1 MQNKIVLVTGATA
14 GIGEQTMVGVARLGA
29 SVVGVGR
36 SRARAAAAEARVRQR
51 VPEAKITW
59 LIGDLSSQAEV
70 RRVAAEFKAGHR
82 RLDVLVNN
90 AGGWFDQRRESVD
103 GIEMTWALNHLA
115 YFLLTHELMDVLAA
129 SGAARVVSV
138 SSNAHY
144 SGKLNFDDLNATRGF
159 SGFPAYANS
168 KLANVVFANEL
179 ARRARG
185 QGITSN
191 ALHPGFVASQFGH
204 NNQVWYTGLFRFL
217 QRLFAISPE
226 RGAETS
232 IYLASDPS
240 VAFVTGAYFDN
251 RQSRAP
257 ATAAQDPAIGQ
268 RLWEVSLAQCGL
280 NGG

>member
-1 MQNKIVLVTGATA
+1 MQNKIVLITGATG

-36 SRARAAAAEARVRQR
+36 SRERAAAAEARLRR
-51 VPEAKITW
+51 HVPEAKITW

-70 RRVAAEFKAGHR
+70 RRVAAEFKAGHP

-90 AGGWFDQRRESVD
+90 AGSWFDQRRESVD

-138 SSNAHY
+138 SSSAHY
-144 SGKLNFDDLNATRGF
+144 SGTLNFDDLNATRGF
-159 SGFPAYANS
+159 SGLSAYANS

-179 ARRARG
+179 ARRTRG

-191 ALHPGFVASQFGH
+191 SLHPGFVASQFGH
-204 NNQVWYTGLFRFL
+204 NNQVWYAGLFQFF
-217 QRLFAISPE
+217 QRLVAISPE
-226 RGAETS
+226 RGAQTS

-240 VAFVTGAYFDN
+240 VATVTGAYFHN

-257 ATAAQDPAIGQ
+257 AAAAQDPAIGQ